1 LLFLPEPQPLQIGEG
16 HSPPRQ
22 EHQGMR
28 KPSYPR
34 NEGRVL
40 DVEMMTP
47 GSPLRIVNCFNREE
61 DAWQWVDQQ
70 RQADRFARRLKRNPE
85 GRGRA

>member
-1 LLFLPEPQPLQIGEG
+1 MQ
-16 HSPPRQ
+16 
-22 EHQGMR
+22 
-28 KPSYPR
+28 KPTYRIVPR

-40 DVEMMTP
+40 DVEMTTP
-47 GSPLRIVNCFNREE
+47 GSSPRIVNRFNREE

-70 RQADRFARRLKRNPE
+70 RQVDRFARRLKRDPD

>member
-1 LLFLPEPQPLQIGEG
+1 MQ
-16 HSPPRQ
+16 
-22 EHQGMR
+22 
-28 KPSYPR
+28 KPTYRIIPR

-40 DVEMMTP
+40 DVEMTTP
-47 GSPLRIVNCFNREE
+47 GSPPHIVNCFNREE
-61 DAWQWVDQQ
+61 DAWQWVDEQ